1 MIPRPLSDRQL
12 ALLRQVHYGTRE
24 LLKAELGR
32 GAPKTFDPVWQRGQP
47 VDPDT
52 FDRFSREGL
61 IQNVKAPA
69 GTSSPARASTQSR
82 HTQRTRN
89 EPRRSRELKESGL
102 GSGDLISGIPSLP

>member
-32 GAPKTFDPVWQRGQP
+32 GEPRMFDPVWQRGQP

-52 FDRFSREGL
+52 FERFTREGL
-61 IQNVKAPA
+61 IQNVK
-69 GTSSPARASTQSR
+69 GTGRYVLTD
-82 HTQRTRN
+82 
-89 EPRRSRELKESGL
+89 K
-102 GSGDLISGIPSLP
+102 GIDAIQAYSENAQ